1 MTTVTPQPGSQ
12 PAPWQ
17 ESAGSVLGPY
27 RVLEQLGEGGF
38 GRVWMAEQSQ
48 PVRRRV
54 ALKVLKP
61 GMDSRQIVAR
71 FEQERHALALMDH
84 PNIAK
89 VLDAGTTPDGRPYFV
104 MELVKGVTILEYCDS
119 SRLDTRAR
127 LALFVDV
134 CAAIQHA
141 HQKGIVHR
149 DIKPTNVLVSLVG
162 DQPVPKVIDFGI
174 AKALNAELATGTV
187 FTEQR
192 QMIGTPSYMSPEQ
205 AEMSGLDIDARSDI
219 YSLGVLLYELL
230 TGTVP
235 FDARELLE
243 RGLAE
248 MLRTIKEVEPHKPS
262 TRVSSL
268 GDTSATATQR
278 RQSDSRKL
286 SSQLRGDLDW
296 IVMRCLE
303 KDRTRRYDSA
313 SGLALD
319 IRRHL
324 AGDPVEAAPPSV
336 GYRLSKFVR
345 RNKGLVAAVAVVLLA
360 LGLGLVGT
368 LWQAHEAAAQRD
380 FARIEAQRADERAL
394 AAQAAEGEARRL
406 AESEATQRAEAQAQ
420 KLAAEQAAAAEK
432 ARAEELRAVAE
443 FQRSMLDQV
452 DAGRA
457 GQKLSQ
463 DLLRLHHEALAGD
476 GSTEIEREEAE
487 RAFAEQLARVNATDA
502 AADVIVGTLLEP
514 ASRTVAERFGDQPLV
529 GATLRQTLADVYSL
543 LGRFEKATPLQEAA
557 LAAREGELGAEDPAT
572 LLSAR
577 NEAQLLEKRGRL
589 EEAER
594 GYRETLARSRRVRGN
609 EHAETIVLATGL
621 SNVLRELGRNEESEQ
636 LAREAVELA
645 RKTLGNEARST
656 LVALNVLG
664 QVLIARGTPQEAEP
678 LWREACETGKR
689 VFGEEDRDVVTWSH
703 NVGGLLG
710 VLGRPKDSE
719 PFYREALAASRR
731 LNGEEHPDTFQL
743 LHSLGG
749 CLQRQARYAEAE
761 PLLQAALDGRTR
773 VLGPRH
779 ASTATTQSQ
788 LGSLY
793 REQGRFAEAETH
805 VRGALEARERTLGA
819 KHPDTITSRA
829 NLAQLFNAMAKHADA
844 EALYIRCL
852 EDSRAVWSEDHP
864 DRLVLEV
871 NFGNLL
877 LGQDKLSEAEPHLRA
892 AFEGRQRA
900 SGPDHPETLVAE
912 ANWAWL
918 RERQGKLDEA
928 ETHFRDAAD
937 RFARVLGPAHPN
949 TISSL
954 SNYAR
959 IVLALGRPEEAQ
971 ELYQEVLDRCNSA
984 FGPTNTRTLTARTG
998 LGRAL
1003 LARKLFAQAETE
1015 LLAVDSAY
1023 NAANSTTVSRKKSL
1037 YEALVQLHEDWN
1049 AAEPGQGHDTQ
1060 AASWKAKL
1068 EALGS

>member
-1 MTTVTPQPGSQ
+1 MTPQPGSQ

-17 ESAGSVLGPY
+17 EGAGSVLGPY
-27 RVLEQLGEGGF
+27 RLLEQLGEGGF

-89 VLDAGTTPDGRPYFV
+89 VLDAGTTPDGRPFFV
-104 MELVKGVTILEYCDS
+104 MELVKGVTILDYCDS
-119 SRLDTRAR
+119 SRLDTHAR

-149 DIKPTNVLVSLVG
+149 DIKPSNVLISLVG

-174 AKALNAELATGTV
+174 AKALNAELANGTV

-278 RQSDSRKL
+278 RQSDTRKL

-324 AGDPVEAAPPSV
+324 SGDPVEAAPPSLT
-336 GYRLSKFVR
+336 YRLSKFVR

-368 LWQAHEAAAQRD
+368 LWQAHVAKEQRD
-380 FARIEAQRADERAL
+380 LAQSEALRADERAL
-394 AAQAAEGEARRL
+394 AALAAESEARRL
-406 AESEATQRAEAQAQ
+406 AESESALRLEAQAQ

-457 GQKLSQ
+457 GQMLSQ
-463 DLLRLHHEALAGD
+463 DLVRLHREALAGD
-476 GSTEIEREEAE
+476 GSTESEREEAE
-487 RAFAEQLARVNATDA
+487 RAFAEQLARVNTTDA

-514 ASRTVAERFGDQPLV
+514 AGRTVEERFGDQPLV

-557 LAAREGELGAEDPAT
+557 LAARKGELGDEDPQT
-572 LLSAR
+572 LASAR

-589 EEAER
+589 EDAER
-594 GYRETLARSRRVRGN
+594 NYRETLALSRRVRGN
-609 EHAETIVLATGL
+609 EHAETIVLVTGL
-621 SNVLRELGRNEESEQ
+621 SNVLRELGRHEESEQ

-664 QVLIARGTPQEAEP
+664 QVLIARGTSQEAEP

-710 VLGRPKDSE
+710 VLGRPKESE
-719 PFYREALAASRR
+719 PFYREALAALRR

-761 PLLQAALDGRTR
+761 PLLRAALDGRTR

-793 REQGRFAEAETH
+793 REQGRFAEAETCL
-805 VRGALEARERTLGA
+805 RSALEARERTLGA

-829 NLAQLFNAMAKHADA
+829 GLAQLFNAMGKPADA
-844 EALYIRCL
+844 EALYVRCL
-852 EDSRAVWSEDHP
+852 EDSREVWNEDHP

-928 ETHFRDAAD
+928 EPLFRDAAD

-959 IVLALGRPEEAQ
+959 IVLALGRAEEAQ
-971 ELYQEVLDRCNSA
+971 ALYQEALDRCNSA
-984 FGPTNTRTLTARTG
+984 FGPTNTRTLTARAG
-998 LGRAL
+998 LGRTL

-1023 NAANSTTVSRKKSL
+1023 NAASSTTVSRKKSL